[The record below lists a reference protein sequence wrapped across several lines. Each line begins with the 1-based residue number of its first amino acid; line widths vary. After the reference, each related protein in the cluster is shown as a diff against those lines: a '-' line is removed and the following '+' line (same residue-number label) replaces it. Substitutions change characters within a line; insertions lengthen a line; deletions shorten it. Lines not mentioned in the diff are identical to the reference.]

1 MASIKDMPPRVLI
14 LGAAGLVIALTV
26 GAWFGLYKQMNEDN
40 TTRQAQL
47 TQLLEENKKLKAIE
61 PELAHTMQRIEEYKQ
76 QLENMKK
83 IMPDEKLADQF
94 MHLMQETA
102 AAAGIDIRR
111 YTSKPTVSRDF
122 YTEAPYEMEIDG
134 SYYSVLAFFDKV
146 AHLERIINV
155 GTLKVATPT
164 KAGDAAVRR
173 TYAYAPSETVVATCV
188 TTTFFSKE
196 NFTQGAPGAAAT
208 APAPAAP
215 AKK

>member
-14 LGAAGLVIALTV
+14 LGTLGLVIALTV
-26 GAWFGLYKQMNEDN
+26 GAWFGLYKQMTDDN
-40 TTRQAQL
+40 TTRTAQL
-47 TQLLEENKKLKAIE
+47 NQLLEENKKLKAIE

-94 MHLMQETA
+94 IHLMQETA

-111 YTSKPTVSRDF
+111 YSAKPTVSRDF

-134 SYYSVLAFFDKV
+134 AYYSVLAFFDKV

-155 GTLKVATPT
+155 GGLRVATPT
-164 KAGDAAVRR
+164 KGGEAGVRR
-173 TYAYAPSETVVATCV
+173 TYQYAPSETVLATCT

-196 NFTQGAPGAAAT
+196 NFTSGAPGST
-208 APAPAAP
+208 PAVPGAAAP